1 MKTIQ
6 GNPKF
11 IKWLTVADM
20 HNDSKEWLLELAFLK
35 DEYLFFVDLVNWNTL
50 QLIDA
55 QAYYK
60 SKRIIDTLSRSKK
73 TNEKLYKLVRNHE
86 NNLEVLVNE
95 IDHPEKEEAYKEEHK
110 TLLISFK
117 NHLKEHRE
125 LKADLFDILKKIKK
139 NEKQKRLIDIE

>member
-11 IKWLTVADM
+11 IKWLTATDM
-20 HNDSKEWLLELAFLK
+20 HNDSKEWLLELEFLK
-35 DEYLFFVDLVNWNTL
+35 DEYLFFVDLINWNTL
-50 QLIDA
+50 QLIDV

-73 TNEKLYKLVRNHE
+73 TNEELYKLVRKHE
-86 NNLEVLVNE
+86 NNLEVLVLE
-95 IDHPEKEEAYKEEHK
+95 IEHPEKEEAYKEEHK
-110 TLLISFK
+110 ALLMSFK

>member
-1 MKTIQ
+1 M
-6 GNPKF
+6 
-11 IKWLTVADM
+11 
-20 HNDSKEWLLELAFLK
+20 
-35 DEYLFFVDLVNWNTL
+35 
-50 QLIDA
+50 
-55 QAYYK
+55 
-60 SKRIIDTLSRSKK
+60 
-73 TNEKLYKLVRNHE
+73 VRNHE

-125 LKADLFDILKKIKK
+125 LKADLFYILKKIKK